1 MKSVSNEGMSGLD
14 KLMVFQMLLLFQV
27 PDHHLSL
34 WHKLGPI
41 AYKSDTSQFGINGV
55 AQLPGHLLFE

>member
-1 MKSVSNEGMSGLD
+1 MWDIVKSVSYEDMSGLD

-27 PDHHLSL
+27 PDHHFTL

-41 AYKSDTSQFGINGV
+41 RYKSNTS
-55 AQLPGHLLFE
+55 